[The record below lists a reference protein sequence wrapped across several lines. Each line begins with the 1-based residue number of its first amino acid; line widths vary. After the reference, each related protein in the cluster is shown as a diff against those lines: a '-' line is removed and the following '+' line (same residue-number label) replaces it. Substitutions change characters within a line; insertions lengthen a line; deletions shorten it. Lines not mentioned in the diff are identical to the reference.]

1 MNFHTSLRVWD
12 VATPKCGVKDEVAHQ
27 PVLRRGWPLGPR
39 EFPLPKWHESV
50 LWGIPNFAKFRPG
63 WRPVSPITEVDMPVT
78 KKKARGTVKKK
89 NGTAKKA
96 ARKKR

>member
-1 MNFHTSLRVWD
+1 MLVCDVRLWD

>member
-1 MNFHTSLRVWD
+1 MSRGSATWRVK
-12 VATPKCGVKDEVAHQ
+12 A
-27 PVLRRGWPLGPR
+27 PVGRLGS
-39 EFPLPKWHESV
+39 PLPKWHESV
-50 LWGIPNFAKFRPG
+50 LCGIPNFAKFRPG

>member
-1 MNFHTSLRVWD
+1 
-12 VATPKCGVKDEVAHQ
+12 
-27 PVLRRGWPLGPR
+27 
-39 EFPLPKWHESV
+39 
-50 LWGIPNFAKFRPG
+50 
-63 WRPVSPITEVDMPVT
+63 MPVT